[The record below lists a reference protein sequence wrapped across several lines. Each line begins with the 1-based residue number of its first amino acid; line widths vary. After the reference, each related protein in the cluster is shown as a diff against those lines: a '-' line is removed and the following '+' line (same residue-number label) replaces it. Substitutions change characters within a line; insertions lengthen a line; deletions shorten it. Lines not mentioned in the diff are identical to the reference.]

1 MKQGFPLPEVMPEWK
16 KCCSS
21 EASSWISNL
30 SGRLQYWQLLN
41 PPVEPLVGPVKVDD
55 E

>member
-16 KCCSS
+16 KYCSS

-30 SGRLQYWQLLN
+30 NGRLQYWQLLN
-41 PPVEPLVGPVKVDD
+41 TPVIPPVDPVNVHDD
-55 E
+55 

>member
-1 MKQGFPLPEVMPEWK
+1 MKQGFLLPEVMPEWK
-16 KCCSS
+16 KYCSS

-41 PPVEPLVGPVKVDD
+41 PPVEPLVGHVNVDAD
-55 E
+55 